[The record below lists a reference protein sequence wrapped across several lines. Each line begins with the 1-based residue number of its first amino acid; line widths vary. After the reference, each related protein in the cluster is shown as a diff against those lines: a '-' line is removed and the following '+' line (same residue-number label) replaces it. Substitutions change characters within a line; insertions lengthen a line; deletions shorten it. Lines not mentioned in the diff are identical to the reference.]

1 MKSIP
6 EKDWK
11 VLRSLKDEKL
21 AKFCD
26 AVFEKVGT
34 IIANKGTESHK
45 AYLELWSLI
54 RDEDEKLGAMFD
66 ELKRSNALRKLG
78 VWRHYGVLSDEDLAL
93 FTDETRDSVVFLSEL

>member
-1 MKSIP
+1 MNSIS

-45 AYLELWSLI
+45 AYLELWSVM

-66 ELKRSNALRKLG
+66 DLKRSNAVRKLG
-78 VWRHYGVLSDEDLAL
+78 VWRHYGMLSDEELAR
-93 FTDETRDSVVFLSEL
+93 FSDETRESVVFLSEL